1 MGREHPGLTVW
12 FTGLSGAGKSTLSAA
27 VAARLRADGCRVETL
42 DGDEV
47 RAYLS
52 RGLGFSR
59 ADRDENIRRIG
70 FVAGLLTKHG
80 VIVLVSAISP
90 YRAARDEVRERVGR
104 FLEVFVNAPL
114 AICEERDV
122 KGLYRRAR
130 AGEIR
135 AFTGVSDPYEA
146 PLAPNV
152 ECCTEFET
160 VEQSAAKVL
169 AAIRQR
175 LAVNRNLP
183 G

>member
-1 MGREHPGLTVW
+1 MRREHPGLTVW
-12 FTGLSGAGKSTLSAA
+12 FTGLSGAGKSTLSAS
-27 VAARLRADGCRVETL
+27 VSARLRAEGFRVETL

-52 RGLGFSR
+52 KGLGFSR

-90 YRAARDEVRERVGR
+90 YRAARDEVRGRVGD

-114 AICEERDV
+114 QVCEERDV

-130 AGEIR
+130 AGEIEL
-135 AFTGVSDPYEA
+135 FTGVSDPYEVPPA
-146 PLAPNV
+146 AEV
-152 ECCTEFET
+152 EFLTDRET
-160 VEQSAAKVL
+160 VDESAEKVL
-169 AAIRQR
+169 EAIRER
-175 LAVNRNLP
+175 LESRD
-183 G
+183 